1 MQAQLEAEAPGAVVL
16 LTVNATGFEAGNG
29 GYAMGKTLP
38 LLQDTPAVDAWGLW
52 KVEYR
57 DVVIID
63 GTGRRRAVFNL
74 TDTDLNDPTNFASVK
89 QVLLQTR

>member
-16 LTVNATGFEAGNG
+16 LTVNAAGFEAGNA

-38 LLQDTPAVDAWGLW
+38 LLQDTAEVDVWGSW
-52 KVEYR
+52 QVVWR
-57 DVVIID
+57 DVVILD

-74 TDTDLNDPTNFASVK
+74 SNTDLNQPSNFESVK